1 MSYNKNEKIELDII
15 DMTKDGLGV
24 AKVDSQVFFVKD
36 AIVEDRVNAVITKVT
51 TNIIYA
57 KALEVINKSKYRVE
71 SKCKVSNSCG
81 GCQLLNLDY
90 KKQIELKRNIAVN
103 TISKIGKIDIDFLN
117 KCYEGVLAMDVPH
130 RFRNKMQVPFAT
142 RDGQV
147 IYGFYAGRT
156 HHIVEFDHC
165 LAGFKGSD
173 AILNIIR
180 EAITKYNIS
189 VYDENTN
196 EGAFREVLM
205 RCGNVSNEISLTY
218 IINDKDYLENLELYK
233 SFDNFVIEELRTR
246 VGVDTIRPNCSGRHS
261 VVQCRGELASPNNV
275 GASTAS
281 PHKLVTSTL
290 NINTSNTNVLFGNKN
305 VVLRGPGYIEDSI
318 GDIKYHISPESFY
331 QVNMKMTKRLYDKVL
346 EYADFKVSESILDL
360 YCGIGTISLYIAKK
374 VKKVLG
380 VEIVEKAVENAKSNA
395 ELNNISNANFICLDA
410 SKITKESISINND
423 IDTVIVDPPR
433 KGLDSA
439 TIDLIKELNPKKII
453 YVSCDPATLARDIDI
468 LCNVEKQ
475 YRVQKFANVDMF
487 PHTMHI
493 ETVMSLIHV

>member
-218 IINDKDYLENLELYK
+218 IINDKDYEKNLELYK
-233 SFDNFVIEELRTR
+233 SFDNYIVKELR
-246 VGVDTIRPNCSGRHS
+246 
-261 VVQCRGELASPNNV
+261 RGEACEP
-275 GASTAS
+275 
-281 PHKLVTSTL
+281 VTSTL
-290 NINTSNTNVLFGNKN
+290 NINTSNANVLFGNKN
-305 VVLRGPGYIEDSI
+305 IILRGPGYIEDSI

-346 EYADFKVSESILDL
+346 EYADFKVSENILDL

>member
-1 MSYNKNEKIELDII
+1 
-15 DMTKDGLGV
+15 
-24 AKVDSQVFFVKD
+24 VKD

-90 KKQIELKRNIAVN
+90 KKQIELKRNIVLN
-103 TISKIGKIDIDFLN
+103 TISKIGKIGIDLLS

-142 RDGQV
+142 RDGKV

-173 AILNIIR
+173 VILNIIR
-180 EAITKYNIS
+180 EAVTKYNIS

-196 EGAFREVLM
+196 DGVFREVLI
-205 RCGNVSNEISLTY
+205 RCGNVSNELSLTY
-218 IINDKDYLENLELYK
+218 IINDKDYEKNLELYK
-233 SFDNFVIEELRTR
+233 SFDNYIIEQY
-246 VGVDTIRPNCSGRHS
+246 CSGRHP
-261 VVQCRGELASPNNV
+261 VVHCRGELASPNNV

-281 PHKLVTSTL
+281 PHELVTSTL

-305 VVLRGPGYIEDSI
+305 IILRGPGYIEDSI

-331 QVNMKMTKRLYDKVL
+331 QVNMKMTKSLYDKVL
-346 EYADFKVSESILDL
+346 EYADFKGSENVLDL
-360 YCGIGTISLYIAKK
+360 YCGIGTISLYIANK

-410 SKITKESISINND
+410 SKITKESISLNND

>member
-1 MSYNKNEKIELDII
+1 MSYKKNEKIELDII

-71 SKCKVSNSCG
+71 PKCKVSNSCG
-81 GCQLLNLDY
+81 GCQLLNLGY
-90 KKQIELKRNIAVN
+90 KKQIELKRNIVLN

-246 VGVDTIRPNCSGRHS
+246 VG
-261 VVQCRGELASPNNV
+261 
-275 GASTAS
+275 ASTAS

-346 EYADFKVSESILDL
+346 EYADFKVSENILDL